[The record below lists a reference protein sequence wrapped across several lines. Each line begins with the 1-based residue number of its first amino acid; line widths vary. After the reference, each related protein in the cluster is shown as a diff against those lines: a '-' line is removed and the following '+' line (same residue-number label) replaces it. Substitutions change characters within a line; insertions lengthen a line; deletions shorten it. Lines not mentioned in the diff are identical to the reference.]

1 MKDDKSGDAEFFS
14 PVVRPLKEI
23 LREFDLRESEG
34 IRSCIGYPLEEWP
47 LINGYLSGVQRG
59 SLTLVCGSEEKHRS
73 AFLLEWACSLIR
85 SSKVP
90 VIFISFENSSRN
102 ILYRLMSRESGLD
115 LDVLMRLKIK
125 GDPRRRAKLQEA
137 LAAFASY
144 QGYLHLVPGG
154 GGVRPPDLEEL
165 VGALF
170 SRFKSKQAVLVVD
183 SLQRFPSSLSY
194 AKDSSRHLDT
204 LGSLKNIAL
213 SLDIPVI
220 VGSSLSSKG
229 MEIDRSESRDPVVL
243 EHCEGCDSFGSVAD
257 IGAVLSQ
264 NLRDTAELR
273 DQMQKRAEGLGKDA
287 QRLPSLTVVDM
298 RVDAPGEPSGLNLPG
313 DTSVQFMVSNENGLI
328 LELGLATDQELVRFN
343 RIDKALGE
351 LLDQEKISFKD
362 PSFSSGVGNGS
373 DAGTKTDSFTSPK
386 EKIKLSLKL
395 R

>member
-73 AFLLEWACSLIR
+73 AFLLEWGCSLIR

-154 GGVRPPDLEEL
+154 GGVRLQTLKSLLGLCFHDLNPNR
-165 VGALF
+165 
-170 SRFKSKQAVLVVD
+170 RFWLLTVFRD
-183 SLQRFPSSLSY
+183 SLLPC
-194 AKDSSRHLDT
+194 
-204 LGSLKNIAL
+204 
-213 SLDIPVI
+213 P
-220 VGSSLSSKG
+220 
-229 MEIDRSESRDPVVL
+229 
-243 EHCEGCDSFGSVAD
+243 
-257 IGAVLSQ
+257 
-264 NLRDTAELR
+264 
-273 DQMQKRAEGLGKDA
+273 MQKIARDI
-287 QRLPSLTVVDM
+287 
-298 RVDAPGEPSGLNLPG
+298 
-313 DTSVQFMVSNENGLI
+313 LI
-328 LELGLATDQELVRFN
+328 LW
-343 RIDKALGE
+343 
-351 LLDQEKISFKD
+351 
-362 PSFSSGVGNGS
+362 GV
-373 DAGTKTDSFTSPK
+373 
-386 EKIKLSLKL
+386 
-395 R
+395 